1 MYKSA
6 QILLYRII
14 LGCPLLL
21 VAPEHALAAPSD
33 PDWKEFQIPDL
44 GTRVDY
50 PAAVFSV
57 SDGKSE
63 VGMGERLS
71 TADRRASLTIY
82 SRANETG
89 ETPASYLRKNLRMSQ
104 SVIQY
109 QRVTPSF
116 FAISAEREGTIYYSR
131 CNFSEFHGQNIH
143 CFDLAYPQRK
153 NGHGTGLL
161 PESACHSGLC
171 SDDRPGRANT
181 GIMFSALSRAKE
193 CNPNV
198 RLCEEA

>member
-1 MYKSA
+1 MNKSA
-6 QILLYRII
+6 VILLYRII

-82 SRANETG
+82 SRTNETG
-89 ETPASYLRKNLRMSQ
+89 ETPGSYLRKNLRMSQ
-104 SVIQY
+104 SVMAVPAWVITV
-109 QRVTPSF
+109 RFGHRICSRIGRRCT
-116 FAISAEREGTIYYSR
+116 FAR
-131 CNFSEFHGQNIH
+131 
-143 CFDLAYPQRK
+143 
-153 NGHGTGLL
+153 
-161 PESACHSGLC
+161 
-171 SDDRPGRANT
+171 
-181 GIMFSALSRAKE
+181 
-193 CNPNV
+193 
-198 RLCEEA
+198 

>member
-1 MYKSA
+1 MNKSA

-116 FAISAEREGTIYYSR
+116 FAISAKREGAIYYSR

-143 CFDLAYPQRK
+143 CFDLVYPQRE
-153 NGHGTGLL
+153 TGMGRDCY
-161 PESACHSGLC
+161 PNQPVTPASAAMTDLVEQTLG
-171 SDDRPGRANT
+171 
-181 GIMFSALSRAKE
+181 
-193 CNPNV
+193 
-198 RLCEEA
+198 

>member
-1 MYKSA
+1 MNKSA
-6 QILLYRII
+6 VILLYRII

-71 TADRRASLTIY
+71 TADRRASPRGPPSGNCCGIGDPKRDPPNVGSSL
-82 SRANETG
+82 SGAFSFRVLLCPG
-89 ETPASYLRKNLRMSQ
+89 LRRSKQ
-104 SVIQY
+104 
-109 QRVTPSF
+109 
-116 FAISAEREGTIYYSR
+116 
-131 CNFSEFHGQNIH
+131 
-143 CFDLAYPQRK
+143 
-153 NGHGTGLL
+153 
-161 PESACHSGLC
+161 
-171 SDDRPGRANT
+171 RPGLANLDSH
-181 GIMFSALSRAKE
+181 GPARLFAGPGPMLEIAVAVALRTARPSCPTVHTA
-193 CNPNV
+193 
-198 RLCEEA
+198 A

>member
-1 MYKSA
+1 MNKSA

-109 QRVTPSF
+109 QRATRWMP
-116 FAISAEREGTIYYSR
+116 GTISLSNSSHLLLMPYSKTI
-131 CNFSEFHGQNIH
+131 NPVTF
-143 CFDLAYPQRK
+143 P
-153 NGHGTGLL
+153 
-161 PESACHSGLC
+161 
-171 SDDRPGRANT
+171 PGRAKLST
-181 GIMFSALSRAKE
+181 KPAPMPASAE
-193 CNPNV
+193 
-198 RLCEEA
+198 

>member
-1 MYKSA
+1 MNKSA

-71 TADRRASLTIY
+71 TADRRASPRGPPSGNCCGIGDPKRDPPNVGSSL
-82 SRANETG
+82 SGAFSFRVLLCPG
-89 ETPASYLRKNLRMSQ
+89 LRRSK
-104 SVIQY
+104 
-109 QRVTPSF
+109 QRP
-116 FAISAEREGTIYYSR
+116 
-131 CNFSEFHGQNIH
+131 
-143 CFDLAYPQRK
+143 DLP
-153 NGHGTGLL
+153 N
-161 PESACHSGLC
+161 LC
-171 SDDRPGRANT
+171 SHGPAHRPDPMLEIAVAV
-181 GIMFSALSRAKE
+181 ALRTARPS
-193 CNPNV
+193 CPTMHSSGT
-198 RLCEEA
+198 

>member
-1 MYKSA
+1 MNKSA

-63 VGMGERLS
+63 VGVGERLG
-71 TADRRASLTIY
+71 TADRRAS
-82 SRANETG
+82 
-89 ETPASYLRKNLRMSQ
+89 
-104 SVIQY
+104 
-109 QRVTPSF
+109 
-116 FAISAEREGTIYYSR
+116 SA
-131 CNFSEFHGQNIH
+131 
-143 CFDLAYPQRK
+143 
-153 NGHGTGLL
+153 
-161 PESACHSGLC
+161 GLC
-171 SDDRPGRANT
+171 SCARLNIGGWLINARKLGLRVSAARLYQCGSRRGWYRRSASPCSFPMGLQQTTRGRLLCSVSVDWLNIALQNT
-181 GIMFSALSRAKE
+181 APARLLIEPAASIGTRE
-193 CNPNV
+193 PN
-198 RLCEEA
+198 R

>member
-1 MYKSA
+1 MNKSA

-21 VAPEHALAAPSD
+21 LAHEHALAAPSD

-71 TADRRASLTIY
+71 TAEALVRRVLD
-82 SRANETG
+82 
-89 ETPASYLRKNLRMSQ
+89 Q
-104 SVIQY
+104 Q
-109 QRVTPSF
+109 
-116 FAISAEREGTIYYSR
+116 
-131 CNFSEFHGQNIH
+131 
-143 CFDLAYPQRK
+143 LAP
-153 NGHGTGLL
+153 
-161 PESACHSGLC
+161 
-171 SDDRPGRANT
+171 
-181 GIMFSALSRAKE
+181 
-193 CNPNV
+193 
-198 RLCEEA
+198 

>member
-1 MYKSA
+1 
-6 QILLYRII
+6 
-14 LGCPLLL
+14 
-21 VAPEHALAAPSD
+21 
-33 PDWKEFQIPDL
+33 
-44 GTRVDY
+44 
-50 PAAVFSV
+50 
-57 SDGKSE
+57 
-63 VGMGERLS
+63 MGERLS

-143 CFDLAYPQRK
+143 CFDLVYPQREK
-153 NGHGTGLL
+153 RAWDGIVTRISLSL
-161 PESACHSGLC
+161 RPLQR
-171 SDDRPGRANT
+171 DRPGRANT
-181 GIMFSALSRAKE
+181 GIMFSALSRS
-193 CNPNV
+193 P
-198 RLCEEA
+198 RLAAPQKILDAGAMHRSTKSAILTGE

>member
-1 MYKSA
+1 MNKSA

-14 LGCPLLL
+14 LGCPLVL

-89 ETPASYLRKNLRMSQ
+89 ETPASYLRKNLRRL
-104 SVIQY
+104 V
-109 QRVTPSF
+109 
-116 FAISAEREGTIYYSR
+116 
-131 CNFSEFHGQNIH
+131 
-143 CFDLAYPQRK
+143 
-153 NGHGTGLL
+153 
-161 PESACHSGLC
+161 
-171 SDDRPGRANT
+171 PGRGSANFFL
-181 GIMFSALSRAKE
+181 GARLDQYRQKVRSLQANSRLYA
-193 CNPNV
+193 V
-198 RLCEEA
+198 RS

>member
-1 MYKSA
+1 MNKSA

-89 ETPASYLRKNLRMSQ
+89 ETPASYLRKNLRLSQ

-109 QRVTPSF
+109 QRVTPTF

-131 CNFSEFHGQNIH
+131 CNFQRAARPEHSLLRS
-143 CFDLAYPQRK
+143 DL
-153 NGHGTGLL
+153 
-161 PESACHSGLC
+161 SAAGKAGMGRDCH
-171 SDDRPGRANT
+171 PHQPVTAAFAT
-181 GIMFSALSRAKE
+181 MSR
-193 CNPNV
+193 
-198 RLCEEA
+198 

>member
-1 MYKSA
+1 MNKSA

-143 CFDLAYPQRK
+143 CFDLVYPQREK
-153 NGHGTGLL
+153 RAWDGIVTRISLSL
-161 PESACHSGLC
+161 
-171 SDDRPGRANT
+171 RPLR
-181 GIMFSALSRAKE
+181 R
-193 CNPNV
+193 
-198 RLCEEA
+198 

>member
-1 MYKSA
+1 MNKSA

-63 VGMGERLS
+63 GGMGERLS
-71 TADRRASLTIY
+71 TADWRASLTIY
-82 SRANETG
+82 SRTNETG

-116 FAISAEREGTIYYSR
+116 FVISASSTGRTSIASIWFTR
-131 CNFSEFHGQNIH
+131 SE
-143 CFDLAYPQRK
+143 K

-171 SDDRPGRANT
+171 SDDRRGRANT
-181 GIMFSALSRAKE
+181 GLMFSALSRAKE

-198 RLCEEA
+198 SFAKQA

>member
-1 MYKSA
+1 MNKSA
-6 QILLYRII
+6 VILLYRII

-89 ETPASYLRKNLRMSQ
+89 ETPASYLRKNLRLSQ

-109 QRVTPSF
+109 HLLPLTF
-116 FAISAEREGTIYYSR
+116 FASPAEREGTIYYSR
-131 CNFSEFHGQNIH
+131 CNSSGLHGQSIH
-143 CFDLAYPQRK
+143 CFDLVYSRREK
-153 NGHGTGLL
+153 
-161 PESACHSGLC
+161 
-171 SDDRPGRANT
+171 RA
-181 GIMFSALSRAKE
+181 
-193 CNPNV
+193 
-198 RLCEEA
+198 